1 MAGHRIEEEY
11 KGFSLVVHRI
21 GSSGEFTAFA
31 IRPFTGTKRL
41 SAGEFSG
48 KGAKK
53 AAYEKI
59 REMVDAA
66 TSST

>member
-11 KGFSLVVHRI
+11 KGFRLVVHRI
-21 GSSGEFTAFA
+21 GSSGEFSAYA

-41 SAGEFSG
+41 STGEFSG
-48 KGAKK
+48 QGAKK
-53 AAYEKI
+53 SAYEMI

>member
-11 KGFSLVVHRI
+11 KGFRMVVHRI
-21 GSSGEFTAFA
+21 GSSGEFSAYATL
-31 IRPFTGTKRL
+31 PFTGTKRL

-48 KGAKK
+48 EGSKK

-59 REMVDAA
+59 KEMVDAA